1 MFNRRAH
8 FATFR
13 LVTALNV
20 SLECLL
26 LYLSPSVEKAARNVN
41 KESKPNSNNKFHS
54 AQLFHSN
61 NMVAYIWSY
70 ELSH

>member
-26 LYLSPSVEKAARNVN
+26 LYFSPSVEKAARNVN
-41 KESKPNSNNKFHS
+41 KRKQTKFQQQIPLRS
-54 AQLFHSN
+54 VISF
-61 NMVAYIWSY
+61 
-70 ELSH
+70 E

>member
-41 KESKPNSNNKFHS
+41 KRKRTKFQQQIPLRS
-54 AQLFHSN
+54 VISF
-61 NMVAYIWSY
+61 
-70 ELSH
+70 E